1 VIPIRDTIP
10 AARVPVF
17 TYAIIVANVVVFFYE
32 LSLGERLE
40 PFLASYGL
48 VPAHFRFGDLVTSMF
63 LHGGWGHLIFN
74 MLFLYIFGDNVEDR
88 LGHLRYVAF
97 YLLCGMAAGAA
108 QTLVNPRSTIAMV
121 GASGAIAGV
130 LGAYLLFFPR
140 SRIVTLVPI
149 FLFLQVMEIPAVLFL
164 VGWFVLQILS
174 GMATIGANTGGVAFF
189 AHAGGFV
196 AGMVF
201 GPILRE
207 RRPEPP
213 AWV

>member
-1 VIPIRDTIP
+1 MIPIRDTIP
-10 AARVPVF
+10 AARLPVL
-17 TYAIIVANVVVFFYE
+17 TYVIIATNVGVFLYE
-32 LSLGERLE
+32 VSLGERLE
-40 PFLASYGL
+40 TFLAVYGL
-48 VPAHFRFGDLVTSMF
+48 VPAHFHFGDLVTSMF

-88 LGHLRYVAF
+88 LGHPRYGAF

-108 QTLVNPRSTIAMV
+108 QALVNPHSTIAMV

-130 LGAYLLFFPR
+130 LGAYFLFFPR
-140 SRIVTLVPI
+140 ARIVTLVPI
-149 FLFLQVMEIPAVLFL
+149 FFFLQVMEIPAVLFL
-164 VGWFVLQILS
+164 LGWFVLQILS
-174 GMATIGANTGGVAFF
+174 GMATLGANTGWVAFF

-196 AGMVF
+196 AGMVL

-207 RRPEPP
+207 RHPEPR